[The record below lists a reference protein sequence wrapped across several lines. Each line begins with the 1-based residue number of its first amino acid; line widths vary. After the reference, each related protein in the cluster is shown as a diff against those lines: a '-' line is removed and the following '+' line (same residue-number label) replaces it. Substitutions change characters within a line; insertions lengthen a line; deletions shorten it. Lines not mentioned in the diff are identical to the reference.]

1 MSRNRT
7 GDLFFNH
14 VIRGIV
20 ATVDVSLAGSI
31 ILKWRDDSV
40 RQLLRQ

>member
-31 ILKWRDDSV
+31 IKWRDDSV